1 MIAPV
6 VIIGRETGETRKH
19 TPVSRPMR
27 QRQPQFKIP
36 KIDTD
41 TASRDRLI
49 EHIEELEWLLESI
62 LPEDV
67 EIQRV
72 RDAFAISKQRA
83 TILVALASGRVVTN
97 EHLCLTIGR
106 FEDELAPATIKAQ
119 IWHIRNATERF
130 GVRINLI
137 WGVGYQLDADSVPLV
152 QSILNGEC

>member
-6 VIIGRETGETRKH
+6 IIIGRETGEGYEA
-19 TPVSRPMR
+19 PVSRPMR
-27 QRQPQFKIP
+27 AAPHFKIP
-36 KIDTD
+36 KINTD

-49 EHIEELEWLLESI
+49 EHVEELEWLLESI

-83 TILVALASGRVVTN
+83 AILVALASGRVITN
-97 EHLCLTIGR
+97 QHLALTIGR
-106 FEDELAPATIKAQ
+106 FEEELAYGTIKAQ
-119 IWHIRNATERF
+119 ICNLRKLVTRF

-152 QSILNGEC
+152 QSILNGEG